1 MTQIYIIIYAVKKN
15 FYINSYDKAYIMTK
29 LYMLFKSSYKILEP
43 VLHTIWYL
51 KWYVEKIEF
60 NYKENEKNNIKVL
73 KIKKNN

>member
-1 MTQIYIIIYAVKKN
+1 
-15 FYINSYDKAYIMTK
+15 MTK